1 MLRETELELGD
12 RLLSRIETGP
22 PPATG
27 PATTLNA
34 AVYADAACATI
45 PAEDFAAAV
54 DVQRNIEAGMVT
66 ELQIGANEQALLDHL
81 DAVEARTS

>member
-1 MLRETELELGD
+1 M
-12 RLLSRIETGP
+12 
-22 PPATG
+22 
-27 PATTLNA
+27 
-34 AVYADAACATI
+34 CATI

-81 DAVEARTS
+81 DAVEALTS